1 MLFLPDCTLLESRAW
16 VILKKA
22 TGPWYHLELQERLAA
37 LAAGY
42 LVQVFWTGRDLW
54 ESDTLKEII
63 NGTGQFP
70 TLKANLLSLI

>member
-1 MLFLPDCTLLESRAW
+1 MLFLPDCTLLGSRAW

-22 TGPWYHLELQERLAA
+22 TGPWCHLEPQERLAA

-42 LVQVFWTGRDLW
+42 LMQVFWTGRDLW
-54 ESDTLKEII
+54 ESDTLKEMI
-63 NGTGQFP
+63 NGTGQVP